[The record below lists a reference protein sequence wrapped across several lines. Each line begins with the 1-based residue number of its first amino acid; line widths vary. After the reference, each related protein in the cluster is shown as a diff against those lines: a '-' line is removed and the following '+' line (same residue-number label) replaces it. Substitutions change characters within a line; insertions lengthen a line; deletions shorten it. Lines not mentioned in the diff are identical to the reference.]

1 MTDIAGP
8 ALFDRFPDLSGKIE
22 WVRLETSPSP
32 VQRLENL
39 GHNSLW
45 IKREDIVSTV
55 YGGNKVRK
63 LEFVLADAIEK
74 HRDRVV
80 TMGALGT
87 LSL

>member
-1 MTDIAGP
+1 MAGTHPSRP
-8 ALFDRFPDLSGKIE
+8 ALFDRFPELSERIA

-39 GHNSLW
+39 GHEDLW

-63 LEFVLADAIEK
+63 LEFVLADAIAK
-74 HRDRVV
+74 R
-80 TMGALGT
+80 
-87 LSL
+87 